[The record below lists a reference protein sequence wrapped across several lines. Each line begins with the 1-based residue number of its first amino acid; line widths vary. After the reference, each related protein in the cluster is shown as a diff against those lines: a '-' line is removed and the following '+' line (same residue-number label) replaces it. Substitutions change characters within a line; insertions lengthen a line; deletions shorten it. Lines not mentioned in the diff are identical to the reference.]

1 MGAEML
7 QEDGIFNSDDTPRKH
22 FFRKIHIFGAAH
34 FTSAQSKLFPKMNF
48 PTAHIETL
56 VEQDYI
62 VGAALHRFG
71 IDFYRYQDKTF
82 SEVCSERGFDASFLW
97 QQIEKTVQKIRH
109 QAPPKNLSN
118 FPIQVILDYL
128 YHTHRIFIR
137 QQIPYMAALVEAM
150 KPSQLPRHFRAIV
163 EDLKVAF
170 PLFAQDFIRHI
181 FEEEAHLF
189 EYITLLDKA
198 LLGQVCILKTY
209 FPMEKFSLAQA
220 AHQHSQD
227 DDEMQGIRLLTN
239 QYELLSY
246 TPLIIRVLYAELQRF
261 EKLLSLHAAIEDDIL
276 FPKALVLEQRVK
288 DNWQQIVKWS

>member
-1 MGAEML
+1 MKAQFL
-7 QEDGIFNSDDTPRKH
+7 AYQDSRKRV
-22 FFRKIHIFGAAH
+22 FFEKCVSLGLRKNTFE
-34 FTSAQSKLFPKMNF
+34 FSNLSLTMNF
-48 PTAHIETL
+48 PTTRIETL
-56 VEQDYI
+56 VEQDYM

-71 IDFYRYQDKTF
+71 IDFYRYEDKTF
-82 SEVCSERGFDASFLW
+82 SEVCREKGIDAPLLW
-97 QQIEKTVQKIRH
+97 QQIEKTAQKIRH

-150 KPSQLPRHFRAIV
+150 KPLQLPRHFRTIV

-170 PLFAQDFIRHI
+170 PLFAQDFIHHI

-227 DDEMQGIRLLTN
+227 DDEMEGIRLLTN
-239 QYELLSY
+239 QYELLPY
-246 TPLIIRVLYAELQRF
+246 TPLIIRVLYAELQHF

-276 FPKALVLEQRVK
+276 FPKALVLEQKVK